1 MKAVRAFVRAPVAA
15 KAMALEAALFL
26 LLARLLVKYVPMRHW
41 RRRLITAQ
49 ESAPADAPPADPHA
63 APSAGGPGEPEPAGG
78 LLPHAPQRRPSR
90 KVARIVRR
98 VARHVP
104 FPAVC
109 LPQAMALQWML
120 RRRGV
125 ESRLILGARR
135 KAGGMGLDFH
145 AWLTVG
151 GKCVIGGG
159 EIETYVTLPPFDGI
173 GSRPG

>member
-1 MKAVRAFVRAPVAA
+1 MKAVRAFVRTPVAA

-41 RRRLITAQ
+41 RRRLVTAQ
-49 ESAPADAPPADPHA
+49 EPADPHA
-63 APSAGGPGEPEPAGG
+63 AFSAGGSGEPESAGG
-78 LLPHAPQRRPSR
+78 LLPRAPERRLPR
-90 KVARIVRR
+90 RVAHVVRT

-135 KAGGMGLDFH
+135 KADGTGLDFH

-151 GKCVIGGG
+151 GECVIGGG
-159 EIETYVTLPPFDGI
+159 EVETYVALPPFDGV

>member
-41 RRRLITAQ
+41 RRRLVTAQ
-49 ESAPADAPPADPHA
+49 EPADPPA
-63 APSAGGPGEPEPAGG
+63 ALSADGPGEPEPAGG
-78 LLPHAPQRRPSR
+78 LLPRAPQRRPSR
-90 KVARIVRR
+90 KVAHIVRT

>member
-15 KAMALEAALFL
+15 KVMALEAALFL

-41 RRRLITAQ
+41 RRRLVTAQ
-49 ESAPADAPPADPHA
+49 EPADPHVA
-63 APSAGGPGEPEPAGG
+63 FSADDPEEPESAGGLP
-78 LLPHAPQRRPSR
+78 PHAPQRRLPR
-90 KVARIVRR
+90 RVGHIVRT

-135 KAGGMGLDFH
+135 KTDGMGLDFH

-151 GKCVIGGG
+151 GECVIGGG
-159 EIETYVTLPPFDGI
+159 EVETYVTLPPFDGI
-173 GSRPG
+173 GSRPR